1 MLEESNEFTT
11 KSTLYNRLFSMDIQE
26 ASELLFK
33 LSQEKSENKKETIN
47 KMEINQIKKA
57 ITMFCDENF
66 SSKEI
71 EIQIGCLDSVK

>member
-1 MLEESNEFTT
+1 
-11 KSTLYNRLFSMDIQE
+11 MDIQE

-33 LSQEKSENKKETIN
+33 VSQEKSENKKETIN

-66 SSKEI
+66 SPKEI
-71 EIQIGCLDSVK
+71 